1 MDVACWS
8 FRWNLRRCFKQK
20 LNKSSQLSVGLN
32 IRLKLFS
39 SMSNATSATASKQQG
54 FKFHQNVLQQ
64 EIGRFGSIRSR
75 CGFFPQEVGA
85 KIHQKSVALF
95 LGDPQKS
102 RQKRLGFLDSLE
114 VWVLKR
120 RVFLFSD
127 GILGAFK
134 RAPTTWLQVSH
145 GAFRSGSLKRSCFNA
160 PQKKTSGGFR
170 WLPVVVDQKIGF
182 SFSDLVG

>member
-1 MDVACWS
+1 MSCNKKSVDLVPLGADV
-8 FRWNLRRCFKQK
+8 
-20 LNKSSQLSVGLN
+20 
-32 IRLKLFS
+32 
-39 SMSNATSATASKQQG
+39 
-54 FKFHQNVLQQ
+54 
-64 EIGRFGSIRSR
+64 
-75 CGFFPQEVGA
+75 GFFPQEVGA

-134 RAPTTWLQVSH
+134 RAPTT
-145 GAFRSGSLKRSCFNA
+145 
-160 PQKKTSGGFR
+160 
-170 WLPVVVDQKIGF
+170 
-182 SFSDLVG
+182 